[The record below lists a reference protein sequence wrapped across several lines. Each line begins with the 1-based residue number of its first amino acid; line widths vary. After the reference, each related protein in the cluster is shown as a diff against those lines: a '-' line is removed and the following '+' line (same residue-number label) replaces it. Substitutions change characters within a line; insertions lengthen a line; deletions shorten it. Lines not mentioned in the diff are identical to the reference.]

1 MTCHR
6 CGGTQM
12 QEQTTD
18 LPFKLDVHKIL
29 VVKELPAFVCASC
42 GETSLSDPVME
53 KIDRIIEKVRQI
65 NGELNVVS
73 YAA

>member
-1 MTCHR
+1 MICHR

-12 QEQTTD
+12 KEQITD

-29 VVKELPAFVCASC
+29 VVKELPAFICASC
-42 GETSLSDPVME
+42 GETSLSDEVMAKVE
-53 KIDRIIEKVRQI
+53 LIIEKVRQI
-65 NGELNVVS
+65 NGELDVVS